1 MGLFRVCRSTCC
13 SYVSEQIVTQKT
25 VLKVSIHSQ
34 CCKTRVLKAVG
45 KFTGI
50 EQVSVDDVKGMLTVV
65 GKVDAIKLTKQV
77 RKTGKVVEIISVG
90 PPKPD
95 PPPPKPPKKPEPPKP
110 LPPVCH
116 CKECQLV
123 AVSFVPYYGPS
134 CAIL

>member
-1 MGLFRVCRSTCC
+1 MGLFRVCGITY
-13 SYVSEQIVTQKT
+13 SYFSEQTVIQKT

-34 CCKTRVLKAVG
+34 YCKTQVLKAVA

-50 EQVSVDDVKGMLTVV
+50 EQVSVDDVKGTLTVV
-65 GKVDAIKLTKQV
+65 GKVDAVKLTKQV

-95 PPPPKPPKKPEPPKP
+95 EPKPKP
-110 LPPVCH
+110 LTPLPPICH
-116 CKECQLV
+116 CMECQLV
-123 AVSFVPYYGPS
+123 AVSFVPYDGPS